1 MPTPLIAIASLVGVS
16 ALFLAPAAFA
26 EPVAPAPETGSS
38 VAAGQ
43 QGGVPTENATEVED
57 SLEPTGHTRFGFDD
71 RPFGVNATLGFGT
84 PVGLAGVIV
93 EYSPLPWLAMGT
105 GAGTNLDGLQLAALG
120 RIRPLYWEKP
130 NRVFAIALTMAVAT
144 GPYSSWD
151 DISTSVEDLLGNSN
165 TQYAR
170 LDHALWLQPEAQFEY
185 EARSGFHLVV
195 SGAGAAFLLNS
206 HAAECRDRVT
216 HARVACDAAA
226 GGTIATTIAAFT
238 IELGYTL
245 P

>member
-1 MPTPLIAIASLVGVS
+1 MPTPLIAIVSLVGVS
-16 ALFLAPAAFA
+16 ALFLAPAALA
-26 EPVAPAPETGSS
+26 EPVAPAPEMGSS

-43 QGGVPTENATEVED
+43 QGGVPSENASEVED
-57 SLEPTGHTRFGFDD
+57 SVEPTGHTRFGFDD

-84 PVGLAGVIV
+84 PVGLAGVIL
-93 EYSPLPWLAMGT
+93 EYSPLPWLAVGT

-130 NRVFAIALTMAVAT
+130 NHVFAIALEAAVAT

-151 DISTSVEDLLGNSN
+151 DLSASFGDGDSK

-195 SGAGAAFLLNS
+195 SGAAAAFLLNS
-206 HAAECRDRVT
+206 HAAECRNRVT
-216 HARVACDAAA
+216 DARVACDAAA
-226 GGTIATTIAAFT
+226 GGTMATTIQAFT